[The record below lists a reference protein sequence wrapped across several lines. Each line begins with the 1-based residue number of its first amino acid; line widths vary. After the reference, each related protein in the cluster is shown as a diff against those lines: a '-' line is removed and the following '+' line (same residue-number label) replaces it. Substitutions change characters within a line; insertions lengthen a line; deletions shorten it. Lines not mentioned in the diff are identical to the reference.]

1 MMKCAAYALVSVA
14 KEIAQRAK
22 DSMPPLQENE
32 VIKREWLADGAY
44 HRETELDGRRFIS
57 SYNFRGCRQKEL
69 MYNAIQRI
77 CTAAIID

>member
-1 MMKCAAYALVSVA
+1 MMEFAAYALVSVA
-14 KEIAQRAK
+14 QEIAQRAK

-57 SYNFRGCRQKEL
+57 SYNFKECVTL
-69 MYNAIQRI
+69 TRE
-77 CTAAIID
+77 IDCCV